1 MDPASRGGAYEG
13 MIIEFRESAMKG
25 TRRIGFVCLLGLA
38 LLAGACGPKTSSY
51 VGAWTPKAPDAP
63 REDLVLKEDHT
74 LTLGKPGETP
84 STGTW
89 SLLEDGRIRLDV
101 RLARLGGVEAP
112 REGSPSG
119 PLAFSW
125 PARLKGGSLAI
136 EIMGNEVLY
145 VRRKP

>member
-1 MDPASRGGAYEG
+1 
-13 MIIEFRESAMKG
+13 MILEFRESAMKG
-25 TRRIGFVCLLGLA
+25 TRRIGSVCLLGLV

-84 STGTW
+84 STGRW
-89 SLLEDGRIRLDV
+89 SLLDDGRLRLDV
-101 RLARLGGVEAP
+101 RLARLGGVEASVA
-112 REGSPSG
+112 GG
-119 PLAFSW
+119 PDGTFDFSW

-145 VRRKP
+145 VRRRP